1 MKGGEADE
9 QSRWT
14 RIEKF
19 NTCFTLC
26 HCRDCR
32 IKNNLYKTP
41 CQGGERS
48 HSSRLKGGR
57 SSMTAWVLN
66 LFATVIVTM
75 IAIYIVKKISIDYN
89 VPYMEDV
96 AETI

>member
-1 MKGGEADE
+1 
-9 QSRWT
+9 
-14 RIEKF
+14 
-19 NTCFTLC
+19 
-26 HCRDCR
+26 
-32 IKNNLYKTP
+32 
-41 CQGGERS
+41 
-48 HSSRLKGGR
+48 
-57 SSMTAWVLN
+57 MTAWLLN